1 MIELIS
7 SYLIWGLS
15 NFTGQNA
22 CANNYQSQH
31 LTTHS
36 TESQTISTN
45 YAGNGLNGPVTGTN
59 VGSAI
64 PRPLLNVNWSH
75 IFRLLLLFF
84 LYSISVDSQN
94 ITVEWL
100 SDVCCLLFFFSC
112 ISYAT
117 YICVVSVIH
126 ACLVLRAC
134 SVYFAGDTNMCLS
147 AVQHSCSHGNR
158 RYGSVSGTSGVGRRA
173 WLRRTGHCQ

>member
-75 IFRLLLLFF
+75 IFRLL
-84 LYSISVDSQN
+84 
-94 ITVEWL
+94 
-100 SDVCCLLFFFSC
+100 FFFFCIQSASIRKISPSNGFLMSVAFCFFFFMYFLCYLYLCCVCYSC
-112 ISYAT
+112 VPRI
-117 YICVVSVIH
+117 
-126 ACLVLRAC
+126 ACVLRIFRRW
-134 SVYFAGDTNMCLS
+134 Y
-147 AVQHSCSHGNR
+147 QH
-158 RYGSVSGTSGVGRRA
+158 VSICCPA
-173 WLRRTGHCQ
+173 

>member
-84 LYSISVDSQN
+84 CIQSASIRKISPSNGFLMSVAF
-94 ITVEWL
+94 
-100 SDVCCLLFFFSC
+100 CFFFFMYFLCYLYLCCVCYSC
-112 ISYAT
+112 VPRI
-117 YICVVSVIH
+117 
-126 ACLVLRAC
+126 ACVLRIFRRW
-134 SVYFAGDTNMCLS
+134 Y
-147 AVQHSCSHGNR
+147 QH
-158 RYGSVSGTSGVGRRA
+158 VSICCPA
-173 WLRRTGHCQ
+173 